1 MELALYG
8 SNRRDMAVAT
18 IHFMQNPGAFP
29 YAARMTRGALRPCRK
44 RGRESPNAELSFAG
58 EIKRPVTAPRVSI
71 VVPCHNGGRFLD
83 GLLASLGTQTFR
95 DFETI
100 IVDDGSTE
108 AATSEKLEAL
118 GPGVRVVHQEKRY
131 LAGARNRG
139 FLEAQADLVLPLDCD
154 DLLEPSYL
162 AETVPLLENAPAD
175 VAFVFTHGR
184 LAGTLAG
191 LLPRHLN
198 PFDQLFLNQLP
209 YCMLIR
215 KPAWQAVGG
224 YDESMR
230 GGMEDWEFNIRMLRS
245 GLRGIELAKPLF
257 VYSVRPD
264 GMLMS
269 HTTRMH
275 GTIWRRVRTKHADLY
290 RTAALVR
297 SWRATRA
304 MPTKVSAGTAAGLLI
319 AAKLLP
325 EAWFNNLFFWL
336 LVRTRLRRIG
346 RGELRA
352 GGLPGD
358 GAASRPEAR

>member
-1 MELALYG
+1 L
-8 SNRRDMAVAT
+8 
-18 IHFMQNPGAFP
+18 
-29 YAARMTRGALRPCRK
+29 C
-44 RGRESPNAELSFAG
+44 AG
-58 EIKRPVTAPRVSI
+58 EVKHPVTGPRVSI
-71 VVPCHNGGRFLD
+71 IVPCHNGGRFLD
-83 GLLASLGTQTFR
+83 GLLASLGAQTFR

-100 IVDDGSTE
+100 IVDDGSTDV
-108 AATSEKLEAL
+108 ATCEKLKAL
-118 GPGVRVVHQEKRY
+118 GPAARVVHQEKRY

-139 FLEAQADLVLPLDCD
+139 FLEAQAGLVLPLDCD

-162 AETVPLLENAPAD
+162 AETVPLLESAPAD
-175 VAFVFTHGR
+175 VGFVFTHGR
-184 LAGTLAG
+184 LAGVLAG
-191 LLPRHLN
+191 VLPRHLN

-215 KPAWQAVGG
+215 KAAWQAVGG

-230 GGMEDWEFNIRMLRS
+230 GGMEDWEFNIRMLRA

-269 HTTRMH
+269 QTTRMH

-290 RTAALVR
+290 RMAALVR
-297 SWRATRA
+297 SWRASRA
-304 MPTKVSAGTAAGLLI
+304 MPAKVSAGTAAGLLI

-336 LVRTRLRRIG
+336 LVRTRSRRIG
-346 RGELRA
+346 RGELQA
-352 GGLPGD
+352 GGLPAKGTV
-358 GAASRPEAR
+358 SRPEAR